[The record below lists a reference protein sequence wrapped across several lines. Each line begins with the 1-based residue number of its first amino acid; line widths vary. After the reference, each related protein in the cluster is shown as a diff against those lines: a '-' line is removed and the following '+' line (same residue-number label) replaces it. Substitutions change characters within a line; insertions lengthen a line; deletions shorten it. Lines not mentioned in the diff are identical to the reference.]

1 MTQLL
6 RLKCQG
12 HSSMTWDLPLYTV
25 PTLYLLNPITNVIKR
40 QPNIHLSETMCR
52 TYDLTTQTQGQG
64 HTSSIWY
71 FIKLQRNVSLSKMFC
86 WTQRLKVKVKLHGHG
101 IYPWI
106 AFSVHISSKLCKFF
120 IKLHSNVS
128 LSETMCRI
136 YDPGLMTTLKVM
148 VILKWLTNLIG
159 FVITTIS
166 ARLDHCSK
174 LIYT

>member
-1 MTQLL
+1 M
-6 RLKCQG
+6 
-12 HSSMTWDLPLYTV
+12 
-25 PTLYLLNPITNVIKR
+25 PTLYLLNPFTNFIKL
-40 QPNIHLSETMCR
+40 QQNIHLSEIMCR

-64 HTSSIWY
+64 HTSRIWY
-71 FIKLQRNVSLSKMFC
+71 FIKLQPNVSLSKMVC
-86 WTQRLKVKVKLHGHG
+86 RTQRLKVKVKLHGHG

-106 AFSVHISSKLCKFF
+106 AFSVHIFSELWIFF

-128 LSETMCRI
+128 LSETMYRI
-136 YDPGLMTTLKVM
+136 YDSGLMTTLKVM

-159 FVITTIS
+159 FVIITKS